1 MDSLQAADLNRLIN
15 DINTPDTGDQSG
27 WNASGPAVKN
37 DPEDVSEHSELKK
50 AGWTML
56 NEYPFVSCVVE
67 ICIGVIME
75 VSILLS
81 ILGGPGWRVS

>member
-56 NEYPFVSCVVE
+56 NTHLFHVWLKYV
-67 ICIGVIME
+67 
-75 VSILLS
+75 
-81 ILGGPGWRVS
+81 